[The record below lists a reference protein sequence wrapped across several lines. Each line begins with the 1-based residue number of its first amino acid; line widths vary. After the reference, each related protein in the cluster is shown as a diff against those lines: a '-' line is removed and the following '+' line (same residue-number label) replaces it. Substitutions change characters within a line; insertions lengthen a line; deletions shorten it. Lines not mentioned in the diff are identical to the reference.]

1 MPYTSEYPIFAVT
14 ADVVLFTGTG
24 EDLRVLL
31 IRRGRPPFQ
40 GLLALPGGFVDI
52 DEDLPTAA
60 LRELE
65 EETGVVGVEV
75 RQLGAYGA
83 PSRDPRGRTVGIAFW
98 GLLERE
104 VPVRAGD
111 DAAAAGWFAVRDLLD
126 VPDPAER
133 LAFDHARILTDAR
146 DRAVAG

>member
-98 GLLERE
+98 GLLARE

-126 VPDPAER
+126 VADPGER

>member
-1 MPYTSEYPIFAVT
+1 MPYASEYPIFAVT
-14 ADVVLFTGTG
+14 ADVVLFSGTG
-24 EDLRVLL
+24 ADLRVLL
-31 IRRGRPPFQ
+31 IRRGRPPYL

-52 DEDLPTAA
+52 DEDLLAAA

-65 EETGVVGVEV
+65 EETGVMGVEV

-83 PSRDPRGRTVGIAFW
+83 PARDPRGRTVGVAFW
-98 GLLERE
+98 GLLDQE

-111 DAAAAGWFAVRDLLD
+111 DAAAAGWFVVRDLLD
-126 VPDPAER
+126 DPDPAER
-133 LAFDHARILTDAR
+133 LAFDHAQILTDAR